1 MLHCAKDSQNV
12 TPITS
17 IEVTFSGSFRPKCMS
32 GWFEL
37 QVQLPSAYLGAA
49 LAGVFA
55 SDDARPLTAR
65 VGRGG
70 RRLSRL
76 RAGSRRAGGQ
86 PHRKSQTQ
94 SSLQLVISL
103 TFFAP
108 SQIGKI
114 LVGAKTKPYRA
125 VMKKV
130 WARLSRRAST
140 KIMFDLTSQQIHSKY
155 YLSWSLSDLRCDF
168 SVSITPSLGN
178 KGQGW

>member
-1 MLHCAKDSQNV
+1 MNGVLATGRNFRGKVDWR
-12 TPITS
+12 TPCQLKKPLN
-17 IEVTFSGSFRPKCMS
+17 ERERRESFCDEDMINKCMS

-37 QVQLPSAYLGAA
+37 QVQLPSAHLWAA

-55 SDDARPLTAR
+55 SDDARPLTTR
-65 VGRGG
+65 FGRRG

-125 VMKKV
+125 VMKK
-130 WARLSRRAST
+130 
-140 KIMFDLTSQQIHSKY
+140 
-155 YLSWSLSDLRCDF
+155 SLS
-168 SVSITPSLGN
+168 TAE
-178 KGQGW
+178 